1 MPIRISQDLPA
12 YQILQNENIF
22 VMTHDR
28 AEQQDIRPLKILIL
42 NIMPKKIET
51 ETQILRLLSNTP
63 LQVDIE
69 LMHVASHVSKNT
81 SLSHLETFYT
91 TFGEIKD
98 KHYDGMIITGA
109 PVEHLPYE
117 QVDYWDEICQIMEWS
132 KTHVFSTLHIC
143 WAAQAGLYY
152 HFGIPKY
159 PLAQKMFG
167 IFPHVVEVEHSLLL
181 KGFDECFYVPHSR
194 NTEVRRADIEQVSQL
209 EILTS
214 SPMSGVHI
222 VANKNGRQYFITGHS
237 EYDRDTIAQEY
248 FRDRDK
254 GIDIQIPYHYF
265 PEDDPTRTPRVTWR
279 CHANRMLSNWLNY
292 CVYQRTPYNLDE
304 LSVRNWE
311 WEIGI

>member
-69 LMHVASHVSKNT
+69 LMHVASHVSKNS

-194 NTEVRRADIEQVSQL
+194 NTEIRRADIEQVSQL

-279 CHANRMLSNWLNY
+279 CHANLMFSNWLNY